1 MTDRVKYLVLLAF
14 PLFLLVLWTL
24 SVVKPKPRTWIQQG
38 RMPPSTN
45 VLQLWRQADFIPIEH
60 GSNFVTRL
68 KGIPFIHSGALG
80 LTDDQRQAAVEA
92 AQNFLLAFGFKD
104 LEAYRRF
111 RLPVKTYTL
120 DDGMMRFR
128 FFRLK
133 ELFPDTEELR
143 EARTEA
149 IIDLWFQSMF
159 VPLDSKGTTLH
170 EHTLQQIITGFST
183 YQSAFFFERRSNM
196 PPPLN
201 LFVTQTNNNGYFEQR
216 SFVTFSPTP
225 EALLAKHHAL
235 DILTMRLHIA
245 TQHDPPMPIYFRFYW
260 DDERRK
266 WLPVEHAIPYALQR
280 KHNYAF

>member
-1 MTDRVKYLVLLAF
+1 
-14 PLFLLVLWTL
+14 
-24 SVVKPKPRTWIQQG
+24 
-38 RMPPSTN
+38 MPPSTN

-170 EHTLQQIITGFST
+170 EQTLQQIITGFST
-183 YQSAFFFERRSNM
+183 DQSAFFFERRSNM